1 MQILIAEDD
10 DATALLVE
18 RGVAELGYMVTRA
31 RGGDDALRFGLEERF
46 DVAILDRMLPGIDG
60 VAVLRQWRA
69 AGVTTPVL
77 MLTALG
83 GIADRVTGLEAG
95 ADDYL
100 VKPFAM
106 AELAARIGA
115 LMRRPPIADQPPTR
129 FTVGDIVLD
138 LLRRDVRRGG
148 REVRLQPREF
158 ALLEHLMRNAGRIVT
173 RTMFL
178 ESVWGFHF
186 DPQTNIV
193 ESHLSRM
200 RAKLNDGFDQDPI
213 ETLRG
218 IGYRLRDDG

>member
-18 RGVAELGYMVTRA
+18 RGVAELGYIVTRA

-69 AGVTTPVL
+69 ACVTTPVL

-148 REVRLQPREF
+148 SEVRLQPREF

-218 IGYRLRDDG
+218 IGYRLRDDV

>member
-18 RGVAELGYMVTRA
+18 RGVAELGYIVTRA